1 MLINKIKTLPDK
13 IKKLEKILLISHKAF
28 ELLKANQEYEEYLN
42 FVTNSVKVNSI
53 IENGIKTA
61 VENKNIEYYDIRD
74 SEIKNFWRCFMYK
87 IGYLGNFEKVPQVVE
102 YILNSD
108 VENLEKEYK
117 NGWDI
122 NKKITLSEFITET
135 PLEIAIQCIKE
146 EVILWLIE
154 KGVNVK
160 ADVDDWGTPISSTA
174 RFLSSEMC
182 ELFIKHGALENLTK
196 KQYKRIYTDIYYGEN
211 FKNIDIFEKYGVT
224 VKKYGNNCLR
234 KAVYDKNQ
242 KLAQMF
248 LDYGADIN
256 YHEYD
261 QVFTDN
267 STPVIVAATT
277 DSLKLVKWLVEKGAD
292 ITIKNKFGER
302 PYTIAVLNENQE
314 MIDYIKSLEP
324 VDFHNEEARKS
335 IIKKYKLPK
344 DMVEFFNKG
353 DLKIEFSEN
362 IDSKYIEFWKLEDTV
377 EMTWKRKKYLSL
389 VKDLENYWL
398 HLLWYPKEKTLY
410 IFDAEHEEIFK
421 IGDWSYFI
429 NNCEEIVGKFL
440 DGEL

>member
-1 MLINKIKTLPDK
+1 M
-13 IKKLEKILLISHKAF
+13 
-28 ELLKANQEYEEYLN
+28 
-42 FVTNSVKVNSI
+42 
-53 IENGIKTA
+53 ENI
-61 VENKNIEYYDIRD
+61 
-74 SEIKNFWRCFMYK
+74 
-87 IGYLGNFEKVPQVVE
+87 
-102 YILNSD
+102 
-108 VENLEKEYK
+108 
-117 NGWDI
+117 
-122 NKKITLSEFITET
+122 
-135 PLEIAIQCIKE
+135 
-146 EVILWLIE
+146 
-154 KGVNVK
+154 
-160 ADVDDWGTPISSTA
+160 
-174 RFLSSEMC
+174 
-182 ELFIKHGALENLTK
+182 TK
-196 KQYKRIYTDIYYGEN
+196 KQYERIYTDIYYGKN
-211 FKNIDIFEKYGVT
+211 FKNIDVFEKYGVT

-234 KAVYDKNQ
+234 EAVYDRNQ

-256 YHEYD
+256 YHDYEM
-261 QVFTDN
+261 VFTDN

-277 DSLKLVKWLVEKGAD
+277 DSLNLVKWLVEKGAD

-410 IFDAEHEEIFK
+410 IFDAEHEEIYK

-429 NNCEEIVGKFL
+429 NNCEKIIGKFL

>member
-1 MLINKIKTLPDK
+1 
-13 IKKLEKILLISHKAF
+13 
-28 ELLKANQEYEEYLN
+28 
-42 FVTNSVKVNSI
+42 
-53 IENGIKTA
+53 
-61 VENKNIEYYDIRD
+61 
-74 SEIKNFWRCFMYK
+74 MYK

-117 NGWDI
+117 NGWNIDKEI
-122 NKKITLSEFITET
+122 FIEEFATVT
-135 PLEIAIQCIKE
+135 PLEIALQCNNEK
-146 EVILWLIE
+146 VI
-154 KGVNVK
+154 
-160 ADVDDWGTPISSTA
+160 
-174 RFLSSEMC
+174 
-182 ELFIKHGALENLTK
+182 
-196 KQYKRIYTDIYYGEN
+196 
-211 FKNIDIFEKYGVT
+211 
-224 VKKYGNNCLR
+224 
-234 KAVYDKNQ
+234 
-242 KLAQMF
+242 
-248 LDYGADIN
+248 
-256 YHEYD
+256 
-261 QVFTDN
+261 
-267 STPVIVAATT
+267 
-277 DSLKLVKWLVEKGAD
+277 KWLVEKGAD

-377 EMTWKRKKYLSL
+377 ELTWKRKKYLSL

-398 HLLWYPKEKTLY
+398 HLLWYPKEKNIY

-429 NNCEEIVGKFL
+429 NNCEEIIGKFL

>member
-1 MLINKIKTLPDK
+1 
-13 IKKLEKILLISHKAF
+13 
-28 ELLKANQEYEEYLN
+28 
-42 FVTNSVKVNSI
+42 
-53 IENGIKTA
+53 
-61 VENKNIEYYDIRD
+61 
-74 SEIKNFWRCFMYK
+74 MYK

-117 NGWDI
+117 NGWNI

-160 ADVDDWGTPISSTA
+160 ANIDDWGTPISSAA
-174 RFLSSEMC
+174 RFLSPKMC

-196 KQYKRIYTDIYYGEN
+196 KQYERIYSDIYYGKN

-234 KAVYDKNQ
+234 QSVDDKNIE
-242 KLAQMF
+242 LAQMF

-261 QVFTDN
+261 QVFSDN
-267 STPVIVAATT
+267 STPAIVAATT

-302 PYTIAVLNENQE
+302 PYSIAVLNKNQE
-314 MIDYIKSLEP
+314 MIDYIKNLEP

-344 DMVEFFNKG
+344 DMVEFFNKE

-377 EMTWKRKKYLSL
+377 ELTWKRKKYLSL

-410 IFDAEHEEIFK
+410 IFDGEHEEIFK

-429 NNCEEIVGKFL
+429 NNCEEIVGSFL
-440 DGEL
+440 D

>member
-1 MLINKIKTLPDK
+1 
-13 IKKLEKILLISHKAF
+13 
-28 ELLKANQEYEEYLN
+28 
-42 FVTNSVKVNSI
+42 
-53 IENGIKTA
+53 
-61 VENKNIEYYDIRD
+61 
-74 SEIKNFWRCFMYK
+74 MYK

-108 VENLEKEYK
+108 VENLEKELK

-122 NKKITLSEFITET
+122 DKEIFIEEFATVS
-135 PLEIAIQCIKE
+135 PLEIALQCNNEKVIK
-146 EVILWLIE
+146 WLVE
-154 KGVNVK
+154 KGADVK
-160 ADVDDWGTPISSTA
+160 AKKDDWVTHISNAA
-174 RFLSSEMC
+174 RFCSSEIC

-196 KQYKRIYTDIYYGEN
+196 KQYERIYSDIYYGKN
-211 FKNIDIFEKYGVT
+211 FKNIDVFEKYGVT

-234 KAVYDKNQ
+234 KAVYDRNQ

-256 YHEYD
+256 YHEYEM
-261 QVFTDN
+261 VFTDN
-267 STPVIVAATT
+267 STPVIVAVQRN
-277 DSLKLVKWLVEKGAD
+277 SLNLVKWLVEKGAD

-410 IFDAEHEEIFK
+410 IFDGEHEEIFK

-429 NNCEEIVGKFL
+429 NNCEEIVRKFL
-440 DGEL
+440 DGKL

>member
-1 MLINKIKTLPDK
+1 
-13 IKKLEKILLISHKAF
+13 
-28 ELLKANQEYEEYLN
+28 
-42 FVTNSVKVNSI
+42 
-53 IENGIKTA
+53 
-61 VENKNIEYYDIRD
+61 
-74 SEIKNFWRCFMYK
+74 MYK

-154 KGVNVK
+154 KGVNIK
-160 ADVDDWGTPISSTA
+160 ADVDDWGTPISSAA

-267 STPVIVAATT
+267 STPIIVAATT

-302 PYTIAVLNENQE
+302 PYSIAVLNKNQE

-324 VDFHNEEARKS
+324 VDFHNEEARKN

-353 DLKIEFSEN
+353 DLKIEFPEN

-377 EMTWKRKKYLSL
+377 ELIWKRKKYLSL

-410 IFDAEHEEIFK
+410 IFDGEHEEIFK

-440 DGEL
+440 DGDL

>member
-1 MLINKIKTLPDK
+1 
-13 IKKLEKILLISHKAF
+13 
-28 ELLKANQEYEEYLN
+28 
-42 FVTNSVKVNSI
+42 
-53 IENGIKTA
+53 
-61 VENKNIEYYDIRD
+61 
-74 SEIKNFWRCFMYK
+74 MYK

-117 NGWDI
+117 NGWNIDKEI
-122 NKKITLSEFITET
+122 FIEEFATVT
-135 PLEIAIQCIKE
+135 PLEIALQCNNEKVIK
-146 EVILWLIE
+146 WLVE
-154 KGVNVK
+154 KGVDVK
-160 ADVDDWGTPISSTA
+160 AKKDDWVTHISNA
-174 RFLSSEMC
+174 GRFCSSEIC

-196 KQYKRIYTDIYYGEN
+196 KQYERIYSDIYYGKN

-234 KAVYDKNQ
+234 EAVYDRNQ

-248 LDYGADIN
+248 LDYGADI
-256 YHEYD
+256 
-261 QVFTDN
+261 
-267 STPVIVAATT
+267 
-277 DSLKLVKWLVEKGAD
+277 
-292 ITIKNKFGER
+292 TIKNKFGER
-302 PYTIAVLNENQE
+302 PYSIAVLNKNQE

-324 VDFHNEEARKS
+324 VDFHNEEARKN

-389 VKDLENYWL
+389 IKDLENYWL

-410 IFDAEHEEIFK
+410 IFDGEHEEIFK

-429 NNCEEIVGKFL
+429 NNCEEIIGKFL

>member
-1 MLINKIKTLPDK
+1 
-13 IKKLEKILLISHKAF
+13 
-28 ELLKANQEYEEYLN
+28 
-42 FVTNSVKVNSI
+42 
-53 IENGIKTA
+53 
-61 VENKNIEYYDIRD
+61 
-74 SEIKNFWRCFMYK
+74 
-87 IGYLGNFEKVPQVVE
+87 
-102 YILNSD
+102 
-108 VENLEKEYK
+108 
-117 NGWDI
+117 
-122 NKKITLSEFITET
+122 
-135 PLEIAIQCIKE
+135 
-146 EVILWLIE
+146 
-154 KGVNVK
+154 
-160 ADVDDWGTPISSTA
+160 
-174 RFLSSEMC
+174 MC

-196 KQYKRIYTDIYYGEN
+196 KQYERIYSDIYYGKN

-234 KAVYDKNQ
+234 KAVYDRNQ

-267 STPVIVAATT
+267 STPVIVAVQIN
-277 DSLKLVKWLVEKGAD
+277 SLKLVKWLVEKGAD

-302 PYTIAVLNENQE
+302 PYSIAVLNKNQE

-377 EMTWKRKKYLSL
+377 ELTWKRKKYLSL

-410 IFDAEHEEIFK
+410 IFDGEHEEIFK

-429 NNCEEIVGKFL
+429 NNCEEIIGKFL

>member
-1 MLINKIKTLPDK
+1 M
-13 IKKLEKILLISHKAF
+13 
-28 ELLKANQEYEEYLN
+28 
-42 FVTNSVKVNSI
+42 
-53 IENGIKTA
+53 
-61 VENKNIEYYDIRD
+61 
-74 SEIKNFWRCFMYK
+74 
-87 IGYLGNFEKVPQVVE
+87 
-102 YILNSD
+102 
-108 VENLEKEYK
+108 
-117 NGWDI
+117 
-122 NKKITLSEFITET
+122 
-135 PLEIAIQCIKE
+135 
-146 EVILWLIE
+146 
-154 KGVNVK
+154 
-160 ADVDDWGTPISSTA
+160 
-174 RFLSSEMC
+174 
-182 ELFIKHGALENLTK
+182 
-196 KQYKRIYTDIYYGEN
+196 
-211 FKNIDIFEKYGVT
+211 
-224 VKKYGNNCLR
+224 
-234 KAVYDKNQ
+234 
-242 KLAQMF
+242 
-248 LDYGADIN
+248 
-256 YHEYD
+256 
-261 QVFTDN
+261 
-267 STPVIVAATT
+267 
-277 DSLKLVKWLVEKGAD
+277 VKWLVEKGAD

-377 EMTWKRKKYLSL
+377 ELTLKRKKYLSL

-410 IFDAEHEEIFK
+410 IFDGEHEEIFK